1 MLTKEECIGSL
12 NYFRKN
18 VCSVCAGEYPHCWAG
33 CLSESHYSKLE
44 QLINEHFELQLTANE
59 CDLIILGLMKL
70 ENELGWDVT
79 LLIKKVL
86 KHKYIVPSTE
96 GSVECVEIG

>member
-1 MLTKEECIGSL
+1 MLTKEECLKAVELIKESYGEGEFQY
-12 NYFRKN
+12 NYD
-18 VCSVCAGEYPHCWAG
+18 EIY
-33 CLSESHYSKLE
+33 LLE

-79 LLIKKVL
+79 LLINKVL
-86 KHKYIVPSTE
+86 KHKYISPTAKGV
-96 GSVECVEIG
+96 VDCVEIE

>member
-1 MLTKEECIGSL
+1 MLTKEEYLEALYTL
-12 NYFRKN
+12 NN
-18 VCSVCAGEYPHCWAG
+18 AINEH
-33 CLSESHYSKLE
+33 HSKLDE
-44 QLINEHFELQLTANE
+44 QENNKAFDKLNHLINEHFELQLTANE

-86 KHKYIVPSTE
+86 KKKYISPTAKGV
-96 GSVECVEIG
+96 VDCVEID